1 MSVIHAREREIT
13 IKVVYYGPGL
23 GGKTTSLQAIH
34 RMLRPDARGQLVS
47 LATGVDR
54 TLYFDF
60 LPIKT
65 KVRGYGVRVQLYTVP
80 GQVHYNSTRK
90 LVLNGADGVV
100 WVADSQRDRHHANI
114 ESLGNLEDNLS
125 EQGQVLRQLPFVVQ
139 WNKRD
144 APDALPIAELMP
156 LLDEFPDVPTFE
168 TVATL
173 GTGVFDALKEIVK
186 LVLRDLAR
194 SGQVDIKGPATATPP
209 QGVPVLPSLAGL
221 STIAQARAA
230 RRSESGPTPSSV
242 DLLTHE
248 VEQMRAVAPGS
259 PSVNAAIERFSEGLA
274 ANMAPAAE
282 ASSHRAAAPSPAGPR
297 SLTELLRRPPH
308 HAAVLAVERD
318 IDGRDWTAAVRHAG
332 DAFRHLAAEVV
343 GAVGAQSPNE
353 AETLTALVVGMPA
366 ARLLRFRETQARCAT
381 GGLSSEDALFALLFL
396 VDVALRVEDLDPD

>member
-23 GGKTTSLQAIH
+23 GGKTTSLQALH

-65 KVRGYGVRVQLYTVP
+65 RVRGYGVRVQLYTVP

-114 ESLGNLEDNLS
+114 ESLGNLEDNLA

-144 APDALPIAELMP
+144 APDALPLAELMP

-173 GTGVFDALKEIVK
+173 GTGIFDGLKEIVK
-186 LVLRDLAR
+186 LVLRELAR
-194 SGQVDIKGPATATPP
+194 SGQGPATATPP
-209 QGVPVLPSLAGL
+209 KGVPVLPSLASV
-221 STIAQARAA
+221 STVAQARAA

-248 VEQMRAVAPGS
+248 VEQMHAVAPGS

-274 ANMAPAAE
+274 ANVVPSGE
-282 ASSHRAAAPSPAGPR
+282 VSSHRAAVPSPAGPR
-297 SLTELLRRPPH
+297 SLAELLRRPLH
-308 HAAVLAVERD
+308 HAAVLAVESD
-318 IDGRDWTAAVRHAG
+318 IDRGDWTAAVRHAG
-332 DAFRHLAAEVV
+332 DAFRRLAAEVV
-343 GAVGAQSPNE
+343 GAVGAQSPSE
-353 AETLTALVVGMPA
+353 AETLTALVVGAPA
-366 ARLLRFRETQARCAT
+366 ARLLRFRETQGRCAT
-381 GGLSSEDALFALLFL
+381 GGLTSEDSLFALLFL
-396 VDVALRVEDLDPD
+396 LDVALRIEDLDPD